1 MARPQKQTV
10 DYFPHF
16 VNKGKTKLILQNE
29 FHNDGYAFWY
39 QLLELLCVSDNQVY
53 DYNNPASLRLLLAE
67 THVTEDIA
75 IKILQLLA
83 DLSAIDPELHKNRII
98 WSQNLVDNL
107 DLVYRR
113 RATGTPTKPVIA
125 DINPVIADINR
136 QTKLNNTKLN
146 KTIIPKNTY
155 GEFSNVL
162 LTDDEHQKLKERF
175 NNNLPAMIEE
185 LSTGIASKGYK
196 YKNHYATLLSWA
208 AKKEREGKSNVV
220 GKYRG
225 NPSQKPAGAFSD
237 IATEPES

>member
-208 AKKEREGKSNVV
+208 AKMEREGKSNVV